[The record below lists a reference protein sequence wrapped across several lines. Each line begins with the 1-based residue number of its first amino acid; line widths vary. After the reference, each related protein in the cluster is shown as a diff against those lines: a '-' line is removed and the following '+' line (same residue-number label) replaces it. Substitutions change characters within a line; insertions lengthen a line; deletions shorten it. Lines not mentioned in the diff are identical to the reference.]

1 MRYAPGHNQAARNRI
16 VNAASRLFRED
27 GIAAV
32 GLAKIMTEADLTVGT
47 FYTHFKSKEALVR
60 ETLLRALKVRHEEL
74 GQALREGDF
83 EMAVRAYLSPE
94 HRDAPGTGCPIAALA
109 SEVARHPRA
118 TRLTFAAQAAP
129 SLDLVAAC
137 LSSRRGGAEVS
148 RAEAAAFFGLLV
160 GTLQLARATPD
171 RAESDSILEAGLQAA
186 FRLAAGTEA
195 IAPSS
200 RRHPAAQGVS
210 SKPK

>member
-1 MRYAPGHNQAARNRI
+1 MRYAPGHNEAARDRI

-60 ETLLRALKVRHEEL
+60 ETLLRALKARHEETE
-74 GQALREGDF
+74 QALRTGDL

-94 HRDAPGTGCPIAALA
+94 HRDGPGTGCPTAALA

-118 TRLTFAAQAAP
+118 TRQTFASQSAP
-129 SLDLVAAC
+129 SLDLVADS
-137 LSSRRGGAEVS
+137 LSTKRGGDKVS

-171 RAESDSILEAGLQAA
+171 RAESDSILEAGVRAA
-186 FRLAAGTEA
+186 LRLASSE
-195 IAPSS
+195 PSAS
-200 RRHPAAQGVS
+200 PRARAR
-210 SKPK
+210 